1 MAIWFTLMGIAF
13 LAFIVGMI
21 MLFSQSK
28 RKIGIITVGSASILI
43 IASLIGVFIS
53 ISNYNKLQQQ
63 VATYSSDSKNGT
75 TKSEGKETYNIN
87 WHNNAD
93 GMDKK
98 ISTVAVEKKVV
109 HSTMEDKDMPGTLTI
124 AIEIKNNTKNELLSY
139 PLQGELTTENGQQ
152 LAADIILSD
161 LVDGKMKP
169 GATIKGTVVFP
180 LDKLD
185 KVSDISWF
193 QFSWSTYN
201 KDKLIKSDTGRINL
215 KK

>member
-1 MAIWFTLMGIAF
+1 MAIWFTLMGFAF
-13 LAFIVGMI
+13 LAFIVGLI
-21 MLFSQSK
+21 MLFTKSK
-28 RKIGIITVGSASILI
+28 RTIGIYVVSGASVLI
-43 IASLIGVFIS
+43 IASVIGVFIS
-53 ISNYNKLQQQ
+53 FANYNKLQEQ
-63 VATYSSDSKNGT
+63 VASYSSDSRTGS
-75 TKSEGKETYNIN
+75 TKSEGKETYNVN

-124 AIEIKNNTKNELLSY
+124 TIEIKNNTKNELLTY
-139 PLQGELTTENGQQ
+139 PLQGELVTINGQQ

-169 GATIKGTVVFP
+169 GATIKGTITFP
-180 LDKLD
+180 LEKLD
-185 KVSDISWF
+185 KVSDIDWF

>member
-1 MAIWFTLMGIAF
+1 MAIWLTLLGFAF
-13 LAFIVGMI
+13 LAFIVGLI
-21 MLFSQSK
+21 MLFAQSK
-28 RKIGIITVGSASILI
+28 RKIGIYVVSGASLII
-43 IASLIGVFIS
+43 IASIIGIFIS
-53 ISNYNKLQQQ
+53 FSNYTKLQQQ
-63 VATYSSDSKNGT
+63 VATYSSDSKNGN
-75 TKSEGKETYNIN
+75 TKSEGKETYNVN

-109 HSTMEDKDMPGTLTI
+109 HSTMEDKDMPGTLAIT
-124 AIEIKNNTKNELLSY
+124 IEIKNNTKNELLSY
-139 PLQGELTTENGQQ
+139 PLQGELTTVNGQQ

-161 LVDGKMKP
+161 IIDGKMKP
-169 GATIKGTVVFP
+169 GATIKGTIVFP

-185 KVSDISWF
+185 NVSDIEWF
-193 QFSWSTYN
+193 EFSWSTYN

>member
-1 MAIWFTLMGIAF
+1 MAIWLTLLGFAF
-13 LAFIVGMI
+13 LAFIVGLI
-21 MLFSQSK
+21 MLFAQSK
-28 RKIGIITVGSASILI
+28 RKIGIYVVSGASLII
-43 IASLIGVFIS
+43 IASIIGVFIS
-53 ISNYNKLQQQ
+53 FGNYNKLQQQ
-63 VATYSSDSKNGT
+63 VASYTSDSKTGN
-75 TKSEGKETYNIN
+75 TKSEGKETYNVN

-98 ISTVAVEKKVV
+98 ISTVTVEKKVV

-139 PLQGELTTENGQQ
+139 PLQGELTTVNGQQ

-161 LVDGKMKP
+161 LIDGKMKP
-169 GATIKGTVVFP
+169 GATIKGTIVFP

-185 KVSDISWF
+185 KVSDIEWF

-201 KDKLIKSDTGRINL
+201 KDKLIKSDTGRLNL

>member
-1 MAIWFTLMGIAF
+1 MAIWLTLLGFAF
-13 LAFIVGMI
+13 LAFIVGLI
-21 MLFSQSK
+21 MLFAQSK
-28 RKIGIITVGSASILI
+28 RKIGIYVVSGASLII
-43 IASLIGVFIS
+43 IASIIGIFIS
-53 ISNYNKLQQQ
+53 FGNYTKLQQQ
-63 VATYSSDSKNGT
+63 VATYSSDSKNGN
-75 TKSEGKETYNIN
+75 TKSEGKETYNVN

-139 PLQGELTTENGQQ
+139 PLQGELTTVNGQQ

-161 LVDGKMKP
+161 LIDGKMKP
-169 GATIKGTVVFP
+169 GATIKGTIVFP

-185 KVSDISWF
+185 KVSDIEWF
-193 QFSWSTYN
+193 EFSWSTYN
-201 KDKLIKSDTGRINL
+201 KDKLLKSDTGRINL

>member
-1 MAIWFTLMGIAF
+1 MAIWLTLMGVSF
-13 LAFIVGMI
+13 LGFIIGLI
-21 MLFSQSK
+21 MLFAQSQ
-28 RKIGIITVGSASILI
+28 RKIGIFVVTGASILI
-43 IASLIGVFIS
+43 IISIIGVFIS
-53 ISNYNKLQQQ
+53 FGNYSKLQEQ
-63 VATYSSDSKNGT
+63 VASYSSDSKTGK
-75 TKSEGKETYNIN
+75 TKSEGIEIYNVN

-98 ISTVAVEKKVV
+98 ISTVTVEKKVV

-124 AIEIKNNTKNELLSY
+124 AIEIKNNTKDELLTY
-139 PLQGELTTENGQQ
+139 PLQGELTTINGQQ

-161 LVDGKMKP
+161 IIDGKMKP
-169 GATIKGTVVFP
+169 GATIKGRIVFP

-185 KVSDISWF
+185 KVSDIQWF

-201 KDKLIKSDTGRINL
+201 KDKLIKSDTGRLNL